1 MSKNT
6 VRIIADGGSG
16 TSYYL
21 SGGASSLYSGSGTP
35 WTAESTSPYQL
46 SLTDTTGASWT
57 PSTSPGQMQ
66 FIGGPPFQTGS
77 RPLYTGY
84 GNVVETF
91 GVAIAADSKD
101 NAQTLVRQ
109 LHQVL
114 NTALYTLPPL
124 LAVQGGTNTNYFE
137 IYQADITVAPTY
149 IYEPEGRWRCT
160 VTWTR
165 SATSGRQTTAQTVV
179 SAITMNNRGTTAPT
193 NSTSFSTGS
202 GDLINQGS
210 PLNIVCTGNNSAGNT
225 YGGSAK
231 TFLATILSNTYV
243 VSGATLT
250 SSTTTGANLG
260 SRSTFDLSPL
270 NTNRGVRLRIC
281 ANANLPGTTSIQ
293 ARCYFG
299 TGSSGTNVYT
309 SAWTSSQGSGGVT
322 SFYDLGYIPNDVIRR
337 VKGLTAPNLYTDF
350 YVKGTGGSNSY
361 TLTDT
366 QFVLYYDWCNLVL
379 DTWQGN
385 EVIQVDSF
393 PEQTNA
399 ALLPYAP
406 KAWHQLSSTAPKSAG
421 YIRGT
426 APRYFAGAKL
436 FYAFNRTDGTYSGTD
451 NWTFTATHA
460 PQYLTLRA
468 SG

>member
-1 MSKNT
+1 MTKNT
-6 VRIIADGGSG
+6 VRIIADGGGGS
-16 TSYYL
+16 SYYL
-21 SGGASSLYSGSGTP
+21 SGGASSVYTGSGTP
-35 WTAESTSPYQL
+35 WGTESSSPYQL
-46 SLTDTTGASWT
+46 SLSDNTGPSWT
-57 PSTSPGQMQ
+57 PSTSPSQMQ
-66 FIGGPPFQTGS
+66 YIGGPPFQTGS
-77 RPLYTGY
+77 RPLYNGY

-91 GVAIAADSKD
+91 GLNLVADSKD
-101 NAQTLVRQ
+101 NAQILVRQ

-124 LAVQGGTNTNYFE
+124 LAIQGGTSTNYFE
-137 IYQADITVAPTY
+137 IYSADITVLPTY

-179 SAITMNNRGTTAPT
+179 SAITMNNRGTSAPT
-193 NSTSFSTGS
+193 NNTAYSTGS

-210 PLNIVCTGNNSAGNT
+210 PLNIVCTGNNSSGNT
-225 YGGSAK
+225 YGGGAK

-250 SSTTTGANLG
+250 SSTTTGALLG
-260 SRSTFDLSPL
+260 SRSTFDLSTL

-281 ANANLPGTTSIQ
+281 ANAILQSGTYIQ

-299 TGSSGTNVYT
+299 TGSSGTLIYT
-309 SAWTSSQGSGGVT
+309 SPWVPNQGIGVT
-322 SFYDLGYIPNDVIRR
+322 SFHDLGYLPNDIMRR
-337 VKGLTAPNLYTDF
+337 VKGLTAPNLFTSF
-350 YVKGTGGSNSY
+350 YVKGTGGSNNY

-366 QFVLYYDWCNLVL
+366 QFVLYYDWCDLVL

-385 EVIQVDSF
+385 EVIQVDAF

-399 ALLPYAP
+399 ALLPYSP
-406 KAWHQLSSTAPKSAG
+406 KAWHQLTSTAPKSAG

-426 APRYFAGAKL
+426 APRYFAGSRL
-436 FYAFNRTDGTYSGTD
+436 FYAFNRTDGTYSGSD